1 MLILK
6 LFLIPLLTLAVS
18 LAARV
23 WGHRVSGW
31 LTSLP
36 IVAGPIAVVLL
47 LEQGAEF
54 TAQVSVATLVALPA
68 IAVYILVFA
77 LVSRTRGW
85 AMSLFA
91 GWAAFVVVALPISWL
106 PANAF
111 GGLALTWLAL
121 AVVYRLLPRTQAPR
135 VPAQI
140 PRIEIAFRMVAS
152 VALMLAISYS
162 AETFGARISG
172 VLLSFPIG
180 GSVLPAFTRGMHGVE
195 ATKLLLRGFT
205 LGMFAFPVFFFV
217 LALALPA
224 AHPVAAFGAG
234 LAASV
239 AMHYLLVLASNRGWV
254 R

>member
-1 MLILK
+1 LLILK

-18 LAARV
+18 MAARV

-36 IVAGPIAVVLL
+36 IVAGPIAVVLV

-54 TAQVSVATLVALPA
+54 TAQVAVATLVALPA

-77 LVSRTRGW
+77 LVSRRHGW
-85 AMSLFA
+85 AASLLC
-91 GWAAFVVVALPISWL
+91 GWAAFIVVALPISWL
-106 PANAF
+106 PAGAY
-111 GGLALTWLAL
+111 GGLALTWIAL
-121 AVVYRLLPRTQAPR
+121 AAAYLLLPKSQAPR
-135 VPAQI
+135 VPAQV

-152 VALMLAISYS
+152 VVLMLAISYS
-162 AETFGARISG
+162 AEVFGARISG

-180 GSVLPAFTRGMHGVE
+180 GSVLPAFTRGLHGVE
-195 ATKLLLRGFT
+195 ATTLLMRGFT

-217 LALALPA
+217 LALALPV
-224 AHPVAAFGAG
+224 AHPLLAFGGG
-234 LAASV
+234 LAATV
-239 AMHYLLVLASNRGWV
+239 AVHYLLVLASNRGWV